1 MARALALLAL
11 VSLAAFVSAS
21 SPEGEAYLKANA
33 LKEGVVTL
41 PSGLQYKAREL
52 AGLRTRALAKA
63 PGARGRA
70 RGTHRDRPGS
80 NLRVQRVASN
90 AAARE
95 ALRAHRAAVSS
106 VQCLACGTRGTRPAQ
121 PTRAQ
126 LQLLPLAQLCVAVAL

>member
-52 AGLRTRALAKA
+52 AGMRTRALATA

-70 RGTHRDRPGS
+70 
-80 NLRVQRVASN
+80 
-90 AAARE
+90 ARIGI
-95 ALRAHRAAVSS
+95 ARAAT
-106 VQCLACGTRGTRPAQ
+106 CACGAWPAT
-121 PTRAQ
+121 PPPAKRCERTA
-126 LQLLPLAQLCVAVAL
+126 PL